1 MREQRRSRRILASIP
16 LEIQSDEE
24 PQPAL
29 TGAIN
34 LNGALIL
41 SPVNLPVGSDLRIK
55 NPDTGLQTQGR
66 VVWCGNLDS
75 TGWYKLGVEFQASSP
90 EFWGDRYN
98 AQGEEAP

>member
-16 LEIQSDEE
+16 LEIELDGE

-41 SPVNLPVGSDLRIK
+41 SPVNLPVDSDLRIK
-55 NPDTGLQTQGR
+55 NPDTGLQTRGR
-66 VVWCGNLDS
+66 VVWRGNLDS
-75 TGWYKLGVEFQASSP
+75 SGWYKLGVEFQASSP

-98 AQGEEAP
+98 AQGQEAP

>member
-1 MREQRRSRRILASIP
+1 MREQRRSRRIPASIP
-16 LEIQSDEE
+16 LEIQSDGE

-55 NPDTGLQTQGR
+55 VKKRLSAIVLLFPRTFFL
-66 VVWCGNLDS
+66 LS
-75 TGWYKLGVEFQASSP
+75 HFLS
-90 EFWGDRYN
+90 
-98 AQGEEAP
+98 GEYS